1 MSVSHLFDS
10 ISYEGD
16 TASLELSPDWLQGRT
31 AYGGWQAAL
40 GLRAM
45 ERVLGDAVPLRSLQ
59 VNFIAPVPPGRVT
72 AHAEL
77 LRRGKSAA
85 QLEARI
91 LIDGKVALT
100 AVGIFGA
107 QRESAVREVPVAPAA
122 AVPVETVP
130 DAPHGGLR
138 PAFTRHFDMR
148 WGAGLPPFSGAEH
161 SDAQIFVRY
170 RNEPVSSDALLVCLA
185 DAIPPSAISVF
196 KAPAMLSSM
205 NWTLEFVTPM
215 NDAERTGWLRF
226 DSGLTA
232 AGDGYGWENTLIWSD
247 QGRLVAISRQCV
259 ALFG

>member
-1 MSVSHLFDS
+1 M
-10 ISYEGD
+10 
-16 TASLELSPDWLQGRT
+16 
-31 AYGGWQAAL
+31 
-40 GLRAM
+40 
-45 ERVLGDAVPLRSLQ
+45 
-59 VNFIAPVPPGRVT
+59 T

-107 QRESAVREVPVAPAA
+107 QRESAVRGVPVAPAA

-215 NDAERTGWLRF
+215 NEAERAGWLRF

-232 AGDGYGWENTLIWSD
+232 AGDGYGWGKHPD
-247 QGRLVAISRQCV
+247 LVGSGAAGGHQPAVRGLVRVMGTGWARDSHHLSINEV
-259 ALFG
+259 MLDGIT